1 MLSGW
6 HCATVNC
13 NSITTFIL
21 LGLKGK
27 YEEDSNVINLN
38 ASGDIFHCVGT
49 DGTATN
55 AVKDVLYPDDI
66 ELQEGST

>member
-1 MLSGW
+1 M
-6 HCATVNC
+6 
-13 NSITTFIL
+13 

-49 DGTATN
+49 DGNAAN